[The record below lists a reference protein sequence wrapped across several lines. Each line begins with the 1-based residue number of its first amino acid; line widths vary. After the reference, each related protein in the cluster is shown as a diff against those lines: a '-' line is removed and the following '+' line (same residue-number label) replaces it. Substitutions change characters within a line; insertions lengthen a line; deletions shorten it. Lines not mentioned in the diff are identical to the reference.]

1 MSICLVRLGNDAD
14 AAHSHTRTDRALVP
28 ARFCRNSPV
37 FFPTLRQLQITG
49 TVVAARLLISVVR
62 WATKAQ
68 VATYR
73 GCSRLS
79 SIIPMSR
86 HAWPFVYCTD
96 SVPLETDSGQGF
108 QSCRVQRIVELP
120 PQMST
125 SSSRNT
131 SRGDSW
137 GIPGARNFLSKFGA
151 EEYAALNIRK

>member
-37 FFPTLRQLQITG
+37 FFPALRQLQITG

-79 SIIPMSR
+79 SIIATRVSNSNVPPRVAFCLLYRFGPFRNGFRPRFPKLPCPTHSR
-86 HAWPFVYCTD
+86 TPATDVYQFK
-96 SVPLETDSGQGF
+96 SEY
-108 QSCRVQRIVELP
+108 E
-120 PQMST
+120 
-125 SSSRNT
+125 
-131 SRGDSW
+131 SW
-137 GIPGARNFLSKFGA
+137 GFLG
-151 EEYAALNIRK
+151 NTWG